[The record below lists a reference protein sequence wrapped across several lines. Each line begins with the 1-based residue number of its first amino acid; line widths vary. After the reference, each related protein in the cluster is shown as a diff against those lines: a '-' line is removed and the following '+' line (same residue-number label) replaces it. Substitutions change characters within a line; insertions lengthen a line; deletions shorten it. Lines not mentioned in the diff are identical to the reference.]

1 MIFFIFE
8 SNSKIM
14 KIKIFFYT
22 IAFFSILFVNSQ
34 NEFAF
39 VIESEDG
46 EVLENSQV
54 LEFSSVQYPNASYI
68 FFVRNLTSES
78 VNVRAEVLNISGT
91 DGSMMEFC
99 FGECYFGVD
108 LNTPY
113 PLNSFV
119 TIEPSETQTSIGDHF
134 FNQDPGDGNNPVSFQ
149 FRFYMVDSEGN
160 EVMSIPELMTDYFV
174 TYQYQAQSFSLEEN
188 FSENIQLYL
197 NEKILTITA
206 PSEYTVSLFD
216 ISGKNILTTQLNE
229 GINSIDV
236 SNITNGIY
244 ILKFND
250 DFNRSDYR
258 KILLN

>member
-1 MIFFIFE
+1 LI
-8 SNSKIM
+8 
-14 KIKIFFYT
+14 
-22 IAFFSILFVNSQ
+22 NSQ
-34 NEFAF
+34 NEHAF
-39 VIESEDG
+39 IIESEDG
-46 EVLENSQV
+46 EVLENNQV
-54 LEFSSVQYPNASYI
+54 LEFNSVQYPNASYI
-68 FFVRNLTSES
+68 FFVRNLTSEAI
-78 VNVRAEVLNISGT
+78 NVRAEVLNISGT

-119 TIEPSETQTSIGDHF
+119 TVEPGETQTSIGDHF
-134 FNQDPGDGNNPVSFQ
+134 FNQDPGDGTNPVSFQ

-160 EVMSIPELMTDYFV
+160 EVFSIPELITDYFV
-174 TYQYQAQSFSLEEN
+174 TYQYQAQSFSLDEN
-188 FSENIQLYL
+188 FSENLVIFL
-197 NEKILTITA
+197 NQKILTISA

-216 ISGKNILTTQLNE
+216 ISGKNIFTTQLNE

-236 SNITNGIY
+236 SNIDDGIY

-250 DFNRSDYR
+250 VFKRSNYR

>member
-1 MIFFIFE
+1 LI
-8 SNSKIM
+8 
-14 KIKIFFYT
+14 
-22 IAFFSILFVNSQ
+22 NSQ
-34 NEFAF
+34 NEHAF
-39 VIESEDG
+39 IIESEDG
-46 EVLENSQV
+46 EVLENNQV
-54 LEFSSVQYPNASYI
+54 LEFNSVQYPNASFI
-68 FFVRNLTSES
+68 FFVRNLTSEAI
-78 VNVRAEVLNISGT
+78 NVRAEVLNISGT

-119 TIEPSETQTSIGDHF
+119 TVEPGETQTSVGDHF
-134 FNQDPGDGNNPVSFQ
+134 FNQDPGDGTNPVSFQ

-206 PSEYTVSLFD
+206 PLEYTVSLFD
-216 ISGKNILTTQLNE
+216 ISAKNILTTQLNE

-244 ILKFND
+244 ILKVHN
-250 DFNRSDYR
+250 DFNGSDYR

>member
-1 MIFFIFE
+1 
-8 SNSKIM
+8 M
-14 KIKIFFYT
+14 KFKLFFYYVL
-22 IAFFSILFVNSQ
+22 FFCSSLINSQ
-34 NEFAF
+34 NEHAF
-39 VIESEDG
+39 IIESEDG
-46 EVLENSQV
+46 EVLENNQV
-54 LEFSSVQYPNASYI
+54 LEFNSVQYPNASYI
-68 FFVRNLTSES
+68 FFVRNLTSEAI
-78 VNVRAEVLNISGT
+78 NVRAEVLNISGT

-119 TIEPSETQTSIGDHF
+119 TVEPGETQTSIGDHF
-134 FNQDPGDGNNPVSFQ
+134 FNQDPGDGTNPVSFQ

-160 EVMSIPELMTDYFV
+160 EVFSIPELITDYFV
-174 TYQYQAQSFSLEEN
+174 TYQYQAQSFSLDEN
-188 FSENIQLYL
+188 FYENLVIFL
-197 NEKILTITA
+197 NQKILTISA

-216 ISGKNILTTQLNE
+216 ISGKNIFTTQLNE

-236 SNITNGIY
+236 SNIDDGIY

-250 DFNRSDYR
+250 VFKRSNYR

>member
-1 MIFFIFE
+1 
-8 SNSKIM
+8 M

-22 IAFFSILFVNSQ
+22 ILFFSTLLTNSQ

-46 EVLENSQV
+46 EILDNNEV
-54 LEFSSVQYPNASYI
+54 LEFNSIQYPNASYT

-78 VNVRAEVLNISGT
+78 INVRAEVLSVSGT

-99 FGECYFGVD
+99 FGECYFGLD

-113 PLNSFV
+113 PINSYV
-119 TIEPSETQTSIGDHF
+119 SIEPGETQTSIGDHF
-134 FNQDPGDGNNPVSFQ
+134 FNQDPGDGINPVSFQ
-149 FRFYMVDSEGN
+149 FRFYMVDNDGN
-160 EVMSIPELMTDYFV
+160 EVISIPELMTDYFV
-174 TYQYQAQSFSLEEN
+174 TYQYQAQSFSLYEN
-188 FSENIQLYL
+188 FSENLQIFLDQ
-197 NEKILTITA
+197 KILSIISQSDHTI
-206 PSEYTVSLFD
+206 SLFD
-216 ISGKNILTTQLNE
+216 ISGKKIITTQLSE

-244 ILKFND
+244 ILKFIDN
-250 DFNRSDYR
+250 FNRSDYR

>member
-1 MIFFIFE
+1 
-8 SNSKIM
+8 M

-22 IAFFSILFVNSQ
+22 ITFFSILFVNSQ

-46 EVLENSQV
+46 EVLENNQV

-78 VNVRAEVLNISGT
+78 INVRAEVLNISGT

-119 TIEPSETQTSIGDHF
+119 TIEPGETQTSVGDHF
-134 FNQDPGDGNNPVSFQ
+134 FNQDPGDGTNPVSFQ
-149 FRFYMVDSEGN
+149 FRFYMVDLEGN
-160 EVMSIPELMTDYFV
+160 EVMSIPELMTNYFV
-174 TYQYQAQSFSLEEN
+174 TYQYQAQSFSLNEN
-188 FSENIQLYL
+188 FSENLQLYL
-197 NEKILTITA
+197 NQKILTITA

-216 ISGKNILTTQLNE
+216 ISGKNMLTTKLNE

-236 SNITNGIY
+236 SSIANGIY

>member
-1 MIFFIFE
+1 MNL
-8 SNSKIM
+8 NSKIM
-14 KIKIFFYT
+14 KIKIFLY
-22 IAFFSILFVNSQ
+22 SILFFCSSLINSQ
-34 NEFAF
+34 NEYAF
-39 VIESEDG
+39 IIESEDG
-46 EVLENSQV
+46 ELVQNNQV
-54 LEFSSVQYPNASYI
+54 LEFNSVQYPNASYV

-78 VNVRAEVLNISGT
+78 INVRAEVLNISGT

-119 TIEPSETQTSIGDHF
+119 TIEPGETQTSVGDHL

-174 TYQYQAQSFSLEEN
+174 TYQYQAQSFSLDEN

-197 NEKILTITA
+197 NQKILTITA

-236 SNITNGIY
+236 SSVANGIY

-250 DFNRSDYR
+250 EFNRSDNR

>member
-1 MIFFIFE
+1 
-8 SNSKIM
+8 M

-22 IAFFSILFVNSQ
+22 ITFFSILFVNSQ

-46 EVLENSQV
+46 EVLENNQV

-78 VNVRAEVLNISGT
+78 INVRAEVLNISGT

-119 TIEPSETQTSIGDHF
+119 TIEPGETQTSVGDHF
-134 FNQDPGDGNNPVSFQ
+134 FNQDPGDSNNPVSFQ

-174 TYQYQAQSFSLEEN
+174 TYQYQAQSFSLDEN

-197 NEKILTITA
+197 NQKILTITA

-216 ISGKNILTTQLNE
+216 ISGKNIFTTQLIE

-236 SNITNGIY
+236 SSIANGIY

-250 DFNRSDYR
+250 QFNRSDNR

>member
-1 MIFFIFE
+1 
-8 SNSKIM
+8 M

-22 IAFFSILFVNSQ
+22 ITFFSILFVNSQ

-46 EVLENSQV
+46 QVLENNQV

-78 VNVRAEVLNISGT
+78 INVRAEVLNISGT

-119 TIEPSETQTSIGDHF
+119 TIEPGETQTSVGDHF
-134 FNQDPGDGNNPVSFQ
+134 FNQDPGDGTNPVSFQ

-244 ILKFND
+244 ILKYYDGFY
-250 DFNRSDYR
+250 RSDYR

>member
-1 MIFFIFE
+1 M
-8 SNSKIM
+8 
-14 KIKIFFYT
+14 
-22 IAFFSILFVNSQ
+22 FFSVLFVNSQ

-46 EVLENSQV
+46 EILENNQV
-54 LEFSSVQYPNASYI
+54 LEFNSVQYPNASYI

-78 VNVRAEVLNISGT
+78 INVRAEVLNISGT

-119 TIEPSETQTSIGDHF
+119 TIGPGETQTSVGDHF
-134 FNQDPGDGNNPVSFQ
+134 FNQDPGDGTNPVSFQ

-174 TYQYQAQSFSLEEN
+174 TYHYQAQSFSLDEN

-197 NEKILTITA
+197 NQKILNITA
-206 PSEYTVSLFD
+206 PSEYSVSLFD

-236 SNITNGIY
+236 SYIVNGIY

-250 DFNRSDYR
+250 DLNRSDYR
-258 KILLN
+258 KIVLN

>member
-1 MIFFIFE
+1 
-8 SNSKIM
+8 M
-14 KIKIFFYT
+14 KIKVFFYT
-22 IAFFSILFVNSQ
+22 ILFFSSLFTNSQ

-46 EVLENSQV
+46 EILDNNQV
-54 LEFSSVQYPNASYI
+54 LEFNSVQYPNASYT
-68 FFVRNLTSES
+68 FFVRNLTSEPI
-78 VNVRAEVLNISGT
+78 NVRAEVLNISGT

-99 FGECYFGVD
+99 FGECYFGID

-119 TIEPSETQTSIGDHF
+119 TIEQGETQTSVGDHF
-134 FNQDPGDGNNPVSFQ
+134 FNQDPGDGTNPVSFQ

-160 EVMSIPELMTDYFV
+160 EVFSIPELMTDYFV
-174 TYQYQAQSFSLEEN
+174 TYQYQAQSFSLDEN
-188 FSENIQLYL
+188 FSENLQIFLDQ
-197 NEKILTITA
+197 KILTISA

-216 ISGKNILTTQLNE
+216 ISAKNILTTGLNE

-236 SNITNGIY
+236 SNIANGIY

>member
-1 MIFFIFE
+1 
-8 SNSKIM
+8 M
-14 KIKIFFYT
+14 KFKLFFYYVL
-22 IAFFSILFVNSQ
+22 FFCSSLINSQ
-34 NEFAF
+34 NEHAF
-39 VIESEDG
+39 IIESEDG
-46 EVLENSQV
+46 EVLENNQV
-54 LEFSSVQYPNASYI
+54 LEFNSVQYPNASFI
-68 FFVRNLTSES
+68 FFVRNLTSEAI
-78 VNVRAEVLNISGT
+78 NVRAEVLNISGT

-119 TIEPSETQTSIGDHF
+119 TVEPGETQTSVGDHF
-134 FNQDPGDGNNPVSFQ
+134 FNQDPGDGTNPVSFQ

-244 ILKFND
+244 ILKVHN

>member
-1 MIFFIFE
+1 MNL
-8 SNSKIM
+8 NSKIM
-14 KIKIFFYT
+14 KIKTFLY
-22 IAFFSILFVNSQ
+22 SILFFCSLLLNSQ
-34 NEFAF
+34 NEYAF

-46 EVLENSQV
+46 GVLENNQV
-54 LEFSSVQYPNASYI
+54 LEFNSVQYPNASYI
-68 FFVRNLTSES
+68 FFVRNLTSEAI
-78 VNVRAEVLNISGT
+78 NVRAEVLNISGT

-108 LNTPY
+108 MNTPY

-119 TIEPSETQTSIGDHF
+119 TIEPGETQTSVGDHF
-134 FNQDPGDGNNPVSFQ
+134 FNQDPGDGTNPVSFQ

-174 TYQYQAQSFSLEEN
+174 TYQYQAQSFSLNEN

-197 NEKILTITA
+197 NQKILTITA

-236 SNITNGIY
+236 SYIDNGIY

-250 DFNRSDYR
+250 DFNRLDYR
-258 KILLN
+258 KILFN

>member
-1 MIFFIFE
+1 
-8 SNSKIM
+8 M

-22 IAFFSILFVNSQ
+22 ITFFSILFVNSQ

-46 EVLENSQV
+46 EVLENNQV

-78 VNVRAEVLNISGT
+78 INVRAEVLNISGT

-119 TIEPSETQTSIGDHF
+119 TIEPGETQTSVGDHF

-160 EVMSIPELMTDYFV
+160 EVMSIPELMTDYFL
-174 TYQYQAQSFSLEEN
+174 TYQYQAQSFSIDEN
-188 FSENIQLYL
+188 FTENLQLHL
-197 NEKILTITA
+197 NQKILTITA

-216 ISGKNILTTQLNE
+216 ISGKNILTTKLNE

-236 SNITNGIY
+236 SNIVDGIY
-244 ILKFND
+244 VLKFND

>member
-1 MIFFIFE
+1 
-8 SNSKIM
+8 M
-14 KIKIFFYT
+14 KIKVFFYT
-22 IAFFSILFVNSQ
+22 MLFFSGLFINSQ

-46 EVLENSQV
+46 EILDNNQV
-54 LEFSSVQYPNASYI
+54 LEFNSVQYPNASYS

-78 VNVRAEVLNISGT
+78 INVRAEVLNISGT

-99 FGECYFGVD
+99 FGECYFGID

-119 TIEPSETQTSIGDHF
+119 TIEPGETQTSVGDHF
-134 FNQDPGDGNNPVSFQ
+134 FNQDPGDGTNPVSFQ

-160 EVMSIPELMTDYFV
+160 EVFSIPELMTDYFV
-174 TYQYQAQSFSLEEN
+174 TYQYQAQSFSLDEN
-188 FSENIQLYL
+188 FSENLQIFLDQ
-197 NEKILTITA
+197 KILTISA
-206 PSEYTVSLFD
+206 PSEYTVSLFN
-216 ISGKNILTTQLNE
+216 ISGKNILTTGLNE

-236 SNITNGIY
+236 SNIANGIY

>member
-1 MIFFIFE
+1 M
-8 SNSKIM
+8 
-14 KIKIFFYT
+14 
-22 IAFFSILFVNSQ
+22 FFSVLFVNSQ

-46 EVLENSQV
+46 EVLENNQV
-54 LEFSSVQYPNASYI
+54 LEFNSVQYPNASYI

-78 VNVRAEVLNISGT
+78 INVRAEVLNISGT

-119 TIEPSETQTSIGDHF
+119 TIEPGETQTSIGDHF
-134 FNQDPGDGNNPVSFQ
+134 FNQDPGNGTNPVSFQ

-174 TYQYQAQSFSLEEN
+174 TYQYQAQSFSIDEN
-188 FSENIQLYL
+188 FSENIQLHL
-197 NEKILTITA
+197 NQKILTITA
-206 PSEYTVSLFD
+206 PSEYTASLFD
-216 ISGKNILTTQLNE
+216 ISGKNILNTQLNE

-236 SNITNGIY
+236 SNIANGIY
-244 ILKFND
+244 ILKFSD
-250 DFNRSDYR
+250 DFNRSNYR

>member
-1 MIFFIFE
+1 ML
-8 SNSKIM
+8 
-14 KIKIFFYT
+14 
-22 IAFFSILFVNSQ
+22 FFSGLFINSQ

-46 EVLENSQV
+46 EILDNNQV
-54 LEFSSVQYPNASYI
+54 LEFNSVQYPNASYT

-78 VNVRAEVLNISGT
+78 INVRAEVLNISGT

-99 FGECYFGVD
+99 FGECYFGID

-119 TIEPSETQTSIGDHF
+119 TIEPGETQTSVGDHF
-134 FNQDPGDGNNPVSFQ
+134 FNQDSGDGTNPVSFQ

-160 EVMSIPELMTDYFV
+160 EVFSIPELMTDYFV
-174 TYQYQAQSFSLEEN
+174 TYQYQAQSFSLDEN
-188 FSENIQLYL
+188 FSENLQIFLDQ
-197 NEKILTITA
+197 KILTISA
-206 PSEYTVSLFD
+206 PSEYTVSLFN
-216 ISGKNILTTQLNE
+216 ISGKNILTTGLNE

-236 SNITNGIY
+236 SNIANGIY